1 MVLTYSDATD
11 APGKGT
17 RSPTSSRALVAIVA
31 EEVPDGIS
39 AEDRAAGLGSS
50 LTSLAAY
57 VER

>member
-1 MVLTYSDATD
+1 
-11 APGKGT
+11 
-17 RSPTSSRALVAIVA
+17 VA

-57 VER
+57 VKR